1 VEKIVEQISDWIAEE
16 IDGLKEP
23 VGWAGGILTLRVVR
37 PKIVDWQV
45 SDFKHG
51 DVIIEFGNRE
61 PYDITTS
68 SRLWLGEW
76 KLYGII
82 TTVPDNKNADDL
94 LDLMS
99 ELIQSK
105 LLSGNRHGR
114 ACGGL
119 ALNISCPD
127 ISYGSMAGGVVT
139 EMTVNVRF

>member
-1 VEKIVEQISDWIAEE
+1 MEQVIKQISEWIEEE
-16 IDGLKEP
+16 INGLQDP
-23 VGWAGGILTLRVVR
+23 DGILTLRVVR

-45 SDFKHG
+45 TDFKHG
-51 DVIIEFGNRE
+51 DVIMEFVNVE
-61 PYDITTS
+61 PYDITSS

-82 TTVPDNKNADDL
+82 TTLPDNTDADDM

-105 LLSGNRHGR
+105 LLSGNKHGR

-127 ISYGSMAGGVVT
+127 TSYGSMTGGVVT
-139 EMTVNVRF
+139 EMTVNIRF

>member
-1 VEKIVEQISDWIAEE
+1 MEEIIKQISEWIEGE
-16 IDGLKEP
+16 LNGLQDP
-23 VGWAGGILTLRVVR
+23 DATLTLRAVR
-37 PKIVDWQV
+37 PKVVDWQV
-45 SDFKHG
+45 TDFKHG
-51 DVIIEFGNRE
+51 DVIMELGNVE

-82 TTVPDNKNADDL
+82 TTLPDDTDADDM

-99 ELIQSK
+99 EMIRGK
-105 LLSGNRHGR
+105 LLSGNKRGR

-127 ISYGSMAGGVVT
+127 TSYGIMAGGVVT
-139 EMTVNVRF
+139 EMTVNIRF